1 MFLSPFRL
9 YCPRNCLEENPHI
22 SRVIGTRIYSDVSCF
37 RLTTDVE
44 IELNELT
51 FFFLHNLS
59 SCILLQKSSIC
70 RAAVHAGV
78 FRNDVGGYIDVMPVD
93 KRKHYIASYQ
103 NGIFSE
109 RYGML
114 YTVVRVCNAWVNC
127 SPKTSHFSSPK
138 PECKNKTPEVSSL
151 LSWYYLF
158 REITDSMTAF
168 CFTTWFES
176 EGVNLLGLREEEWE
190 INGSQVERNL
200 STLPS
205 HVDLIFSRCRQ
216 FVASLMQCTREGD

>member
-1 MFLSPFRL
+1 MTLAVIISCSQSHHMWNYSCTAVSISKACNTLSKVWAWFYVCLHISILFIYKFSLALWKWKSLTMFLSPFRL

-22 SRVIGTRIYSDVSCF
+22 SRVIGTRIYSDVSFF

-109 RYGML
+109 RYGMP
-114 YTVVRVCNAWVNC
+114 YTVVCVSNAWVNC

-138 PECKNKTPEVSSL
+138 PARV
-151 LSWYYLF
+151 
-158 REITDSMTAF
+158 
-168 CFTTWFES
+168 
-176 EGVNLLGLREEEWE
+176 
-190 INGSQVERNL
+190 
-200 STLPS
+200 
-205 HVDLIFSRCRQ
+205 
-216 FVASLMQCTREGD
+216 